1 MIKMIRWSKAQQWT
15 GMLALM
21 LIALVPSAP
30 AFAQFSESYKFLEAV
45 RKQDGNVVTDFVER
59 PGVTL
64 INTRD
69 RSTGETALHIV
80 VGRRDL
86 TWTSYLLGRGART
99 DLMDNEGRSPLMLAV
114 ERRFVEGVQLLLTRK
129 ADPNLANGRG
139 ETPLIRAVQ
148 MQDLGLVRL
157 LIAGGGDA
165 NKRDTLA
172 GMSAL
177 DYAKQDGRM
186 TAIVDALSAKPAI
199 SEKPKLIQG
208 PKF

>member
-1 MIKMIRWSKAQQWT
+1 MIGMIRRSNARQWT
-15 GMLALM
+15 RMLALM
-21 LIALVPSAP
+21 LVALA
-30 AFAQFSESYKFLEAV
+30 FSESYKFLEAV

-86 TWTSYLLGRGART
+86 TWTNYLLGRGART

-157 LIAGGGDA
+157 LIAGGADA

-186 TAIVDALSAKPAI
+186 TAIVDALSAKPATT
-199 SEKPKLIQG
+199 EKPKVIQG

>member
-1 MIKMIRWSKAQQWT
+1 MIRLRM
-15 GMLALM
+15 GMMAGLAALAL
-21 LIALVPSAP
+21 AAP
-30 AFAQFSESYKFLEAV
+30 AQAQFSDSYKFLEAV
-45 RKQDGNVVTDFVER
+45 RKQDGNTVTDFVER

-80 VGRRDL
+80 VARRDL
-86 TWTSYLLGRGART
+86 TWTNYLLGRGARS
-99 DLMDNEGRSPLMLAV
+99 DLLDNEGRSPLMLAV
-114 ERRFVEGVQLLLTRK
+114 ERRFVEGVQLLLARK

-157 LIAGGGDA
+157 LVAGGGDA
-165 NKRDTLA
+165 NRRDTLA

-177 DYAKQDGRM
+177 DYARQDGRM
-186 TAIVDALSAKPAI
+186 PAIVEALSVKPAV
-199 SEKPKLIQG
+199 EKPKAMQG
-208 PKF
+208 PKL